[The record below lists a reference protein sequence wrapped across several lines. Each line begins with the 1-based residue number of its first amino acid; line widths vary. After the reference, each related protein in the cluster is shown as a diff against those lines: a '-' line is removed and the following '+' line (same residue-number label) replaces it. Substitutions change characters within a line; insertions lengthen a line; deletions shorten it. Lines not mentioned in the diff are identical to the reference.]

1 VGHFYPPGSRSG
13 STYPIRN
20 PEKRKGDDVPGGRG
34 LVDGAVGSGLEDDLI
49 NSNRL
54 LTQHQLTVVLN
65 KISLFKL
72 VCGPKSIMFNSNG
85 KKKSVELWSETNELM
100 TFSKTRPV
108 VTVTSNNK
116 KFINKQMFFS
126 LKSV

>member
-1 VGHFYPPGSRSG
+1 MCH
-13 STYPIRN
+13 
-20 PEKRKGDDVPGGRG
+20 EVPGGRG
-34 LVDGAVGSGLEDDLI
+34 LVDGTVGPGLEDDLI
-49 NSNRL
+49 NSHRL

-72 VCGPKSIMFNSNG
+72 VCGPKSIMFNSKG

-108 VTVTSNNK
+108 VAVTITTK
-116 KFINKQMFFS
+116 K
-126 LKSV
+126 L